1 MALNVP
7 KFAFEGAYAEQVHKA
22 MGKYPHDRR
31 QSAVLALLDLSQRQ
45 AGGSVP
51 PGAVEAISEM
61 LGMAPIRVIEVA
73 TFFTMINLQP
83 VGRYHLQMCGTTPC
97 MLCGA
102 DDIVEATERHLGI
115 KRGET
120 TQDGL
125 FTMSVV
131 ECLGAC
137 CNAPMVQIND
147 DYYEDLTPETFISL
161 LDKLKAGEPITPG
174 SQAGRTCSQGKDG
187 PTTLTT
193 LTFGQPGGGD

>member
-7 KFAFEGAYAEQVHKA
+7 KFAFEGAYAEEARKA
-22 MGKYPHDRR
+22 MDKYPHERR

-45 AGGSVP
+45 SGGSVP
-51 PGAVEAISEM
+51 PGAVETISEM

-102 DDIVEATERHLGI
+102 DEIVEATERHLDI

-125 FTMSVV
+125 FTLSVV

-147 DYYEDLTPETFISL
+147 DYYEDLTPEAFVGL
-161 LDKLKAGEPITPG
+161 LDKLKAGETITPG
-174 SQAGRTCSQGKDG
+174 SQTGRTCSQGKDG

-193 LTFGQPGGGD
+193 LSFGQPGGGD

>member
-7 KFAFEGAYAEQVHKA
+7 QFAFEGAFAEAAEKA
-22 MGKYPHDRR
+22 MAKYPHDRR
-31 QSAVLALLDLSQRQ
+31 KSAVLALLDLSQRQ

-51 PGAVEAISEM
+51 PGAIEKIAEM

-102 DDIVEATERHLGI
+102 DEIVEATERHLGV
-115 KRGET
+115 KRGQT
-120 TQDGL
+120 TEDGM
-125 FTMSVV
+125 FTLSVV

-147 DYYEDLTPETFISL
+147 DYYEDLTPDGFVAL
-161 LDKLKAGEPITPG
+161 LDKLKAGEEITPG
-174 SQAGRTCSQGKDG
+174 SQTGRTCSQGKDG

-193 LTFGQPGGGD
+193 LDFGQPGGGE

>member
-7 KFAFEGAYAEQVHKA
+7 NFAFEGAYAEAAEKA
-22 MGKYPHDRR
+22 MAKYPHDRR

-51 PGAVEAISEM
+51 PGAIEKIAEM

-102 DDIVEATERHLGI
+102 DEIVEATERHLGI
-115 KRGET
+115 KRGQT
-120 TQDGL
+120 TEDGM
-125 FTMSVV
+125 FTVTVV

-147 DYYEDLTPETFISL
+147 DYYEDLTPDGFVAL
-161 LDKLKAGEPITPG
+161 LDKLKAGETIAPG
-174 SQAGRTCSQGKDG
+174 SQTGRTCSQGKDG

-193 LTFGQPGGGD
+193 LSFGQPGGGD